1 MLTKAMTGMP
11 DYKFGIQVSVLDCT
25 GCGSCAN
32 VCPGMKG
39 EKALEM
45 KPIAEELDRQKFF
58 DYAVKLPEKDD
69 VVAKFKE
76 TTVTR
81 VLWCMS
87 WLW

>member
-39 EKALEM
+39 AKALEM

-58 DYAVKLPEKDD
+58 DYALSADAAPIIAAAGA
-69 VVAKFKE
+69 VAAN
-76 TTVTR
+76 
-81 VLWCMS
+81 
-87 WLW
+87 